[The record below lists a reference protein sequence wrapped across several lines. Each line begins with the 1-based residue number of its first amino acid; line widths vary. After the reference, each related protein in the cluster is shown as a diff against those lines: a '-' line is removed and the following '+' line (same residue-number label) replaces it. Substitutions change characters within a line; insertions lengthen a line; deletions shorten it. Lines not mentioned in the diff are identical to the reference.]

1 MAINACER
9 PVSSLAVYH
18 AWRVIQCCYMSD
30 TSSSDNERLHEGLE
44 VVIVSADEV
53 AEEELFRQA
62 YELFDVS
69 NTNDDDLILRK

>member
-1 MAINACER
+1 
-9 PVSSLAVYH
+9 
-18 AWRVIQCCYMSD
+18 MSD